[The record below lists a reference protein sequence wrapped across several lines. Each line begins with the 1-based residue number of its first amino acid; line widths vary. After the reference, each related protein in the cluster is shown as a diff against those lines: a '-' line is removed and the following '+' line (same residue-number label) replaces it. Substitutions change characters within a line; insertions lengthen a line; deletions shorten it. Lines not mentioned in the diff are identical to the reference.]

1 MKTRFLAVLTLLL
14 LCLSIYAG
22 GSQEESSTSAGT
34 EAKAI
39 ERSVLVIAAPRSP
52 ASLPVL
58 WLQENKPSE
67 DFPDVKVE
75 LYSSMEAMMAL
86 AQSDDV
92 DLMLMPSNSA
102 ATMYNKG
109 FNVSLLNVFQW
120 GGLFLSS
127 TDPDCNSWEDLK
139 GKELY
144 VPSKGSVPD
153 MVTQLFLKN
162 NNLTIGSDLT
172 VVYSNHAEIAQLLG
186 SGTISYA
193 VDVQPFVT
201 ANSESLANYHIISEY
216 RIDWKNL
223 AGEGVKMPGFCTL
236 IKGNSCPA
244 DPEMVNRAFETAVKT
259 IAENQQMSGEL
270 ANKYINANANLIAKS
285 ISGFNFS
292 FMAASDITA
301 DVNKYLELL
310 YSMKPAVV
318 GGKMPDEGFL
328 YSNDKE

>member
-1 MKTRFLAVLTLLL
+1 MKIRFLAVLALILS
-14 LCLSIYAG
+14 CLSLYAG
-22 GSQEESSTSAGT
+22 GSQEET
-34 EAKAI
+34 ETNEKA
-39 ERSVLVIAAPRSP
+39 VLTIAAPRSP

-58 WLQENKPSE
+58 WMQDNKQSEN
-67 DFPDVKVE
+67 FPDVKVE

-109 FNVSLLNVFQW
+109 FDVSLLNVFQW

-127 TDPDCNSWEDLK
+127 TDPNCNSWEDLR

-153 MVTQLFLKN
+153 MVTQLFLKS
-162 NNLTIGSDLT
+162 NNLTIGSDIT
-172 VVYSNHAEIAQLLG
+172 IVYSNHAEIAQLLG

-201 ANSESLANYHIISEY
+201 ANSASLENYHIITEY
-216 RIDWKNL
+216 RLDWKNL
-223 AGEGVKMPGFCTL
+223 AGEGYKMPGFCTVL
-236 IKGNSCPA
+236 KGNKSGQA
-244 DPEMVNRAFETAVKT
+244 DPAMINEVFEGAVKI
-259 IAENQQMSGEL
+259 IADTPQMAGEL
-270 ANKYINANANLIAKS
+270 AEKYINANTELIAKS
-285 ISGFNFS
+285 IAGFNFS
-292 FMAASDITA
+292 FMAASEIAA
-301 DVNKYLELL
+301 DVNKYFELL

-328 YSNDKE
+328 YNNGQK